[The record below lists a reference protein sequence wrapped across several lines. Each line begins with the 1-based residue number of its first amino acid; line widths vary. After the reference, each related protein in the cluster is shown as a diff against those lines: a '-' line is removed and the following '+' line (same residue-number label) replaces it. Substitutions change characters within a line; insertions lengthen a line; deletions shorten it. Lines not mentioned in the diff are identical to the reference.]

1 MSLPISIRPEAL
13 MVAAGQAGV
22 TIAVVGRFGGDT
34 VQMGRDS
41 APLAEL
47 SALYRGSFAK
57 AIGAA

>member
-1 MSLPISIRPEAL
+1 

-22 TIAVVGRFGGDT
+22 AIAMVGRFGGDA

-41 APLAEL
+41 APLADL

-57 AIGAA
+57 AIAAT